1 MTKREIIDWV
11 DNQWQQAI
19 NKHRENCDKQERAY
33 QDKYLAVTG
42 LRETADQVQQHLEQ
56 AIQLWLDWKEIHKGN
71 GFSFRDSYYC
81 LEYELSCFTLKEGAV
96 YEHFLKRE
104 LDFQSEEFSKLV
116 STRQEIENNIA
127 KSYSKLKQAIA
138 GMKTVKDALAYLEK
152 LGFDLSDLT
161 GEKAV
166 DEVDAAFLFP
176 GKDAA

>member
-11 DNQWQQAI
+11 DSQWQQAI
-19 NKHRENCDKQERAY
+19 HKHRENYDKQEQVCR
-33 QDKYLAVTG
+33 DKCLAGTG

-81 LEYELSCFTLKEGAV
+81 LEHELSCFTLKEGAV

-104 LDFQSEEFSKLV
+104 LDFQSEEFSKLL

-161 GEKAV
+161 GEKAMEGI
-166 DEVDAAFLFP
+166 DTTFLFP
-176 GKDAA
+176 EKAA